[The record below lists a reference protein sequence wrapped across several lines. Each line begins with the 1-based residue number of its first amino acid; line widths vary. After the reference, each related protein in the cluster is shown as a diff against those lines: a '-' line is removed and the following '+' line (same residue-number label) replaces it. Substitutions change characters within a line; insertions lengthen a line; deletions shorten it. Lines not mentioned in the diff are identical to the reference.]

1 MITQHNEWK
10 VLLMCYC
17 SKLAALGPSLVT
29 HLMKNL

>member
-1 MITQHNEWK
+1 
-10 VLLMCYC
+10 MCYC